1 MARYGITIYGTDTY
15 GEKTRLTYSVE
26 PITLLVLSFSA
37 IRVSWKNPGGTF
49 SKIRLVR
56 NQSGYAET
64 AEDGVTVWEESSS
77 IPSRSTIDDGVDN
90 PGVTPLVSGRM
101 VYYRMFLFT
110 DNNIWVPAGDAN
122 TIVPLDRQTHQ
133 KLVSY
138 LPRVL
143 STLEKI
149 PLVDVDPTFVSRVAR
164 EPDTG
169 NLVEILGNDLYQFL
183 GGLTLSIEELLSYLD
198 LLRPRLLNVETPIS
212 LLPLEFSTLGLTPE
226 TALPIKN
233 QKRLVREAFYMYS
246 RKGTESGIETY
257 VESLTGYAPTLTV
270 SQNLLL
276 SVQDSTFYNSTGNW
290 SGANATLTASLAQT
304 PATGTYV
311 IDDRY
316 TCQVVTTANAYM
328 KLGDTDPLRKG
339 VPVNPSTQYTA
350 SCKFRSP
357 ASAGTVTLKVTF
369 HDRHGQI
376 TGTTAS
382 SSATAADDTWK
393 TQSVTFTSPSEA
405 NYAVIEVWFSAAGTY
420 FVDQVCLQTGASV
433 VYEEARTL
441 NILLNAPYENLIKN
455 PSFESNTT
463 FWTATGSPTV
473 TRETDV
479 TTLAYSGT
487 YSAKIAASSAWT
499 FTADAANI
507 VVGQYFTA
515 SVYAKTNA
523 AMTMTLTLKD
533 SLSNTVGT
541 PVTKTI
547 NGASWA
553 RYDQPILIPAGSA
566 ATTLTVSFSGG
577 SGNFFIDCVQLEQ
590 SFRAS
595 EYFDGSLPI
604 QYGVV
609 WGGTAYN
616 SISYRY
622 PSFEQKIPRLAGTI
636 DDWIPENTWWRIS
649 TERGL
654 ERDNLDIV

>member
-37 IRVSWKNPGGTF
+37 IRVSWKNPGGVF

-64 AEDGVTVWEESSS
+64 AEDGVTVWEEASA
-77 IPSRSTIDDGVDN
+77 IPSRSTIDDGIDN

-110 DNNIWVPAGDAN
+110 DNNIWVPAGDAT
-122 TIVPLDRQTHQ
+122 TIVPLDRQTHE

-149 PLVDVDPTFVSRVAR
+149 PLVDVDPTSVSRVAT
-164 EPDTG
+164 EPVTG
-169 NLVEILGNDLYQFL
+169 NLVSILGNDLYQFL

-246 RKGTESGIETY
+246 RKGTENGLETY
-257 VESLTGYAPTLTV
+257 IESLTGYAPTLSV
-270 SQNLLL
+270 SQNKLL

-290 SGANATLTASLAQT
+290 SAANATLTASVALT
-304 PATGTYV
+304 PPTGTYV
-311 IDDRY
+311 IDDTY
-316 TCQVVTTANAYM
+316 TCEVAATANAYM
-328 KLGDTDPLRKG
+328 KLGEDDPIRKG
-339 VPVNPSTQYTA
+339 VPINPSTEYTA

-357 ASAGTVTLKVTF
+357 VSTGDVTLKVTF
-369 HDRHGQI
+369 YNRHGLV
-376 TGTTAS
+376 TGTTAE

-393 TQSVTFTSPSEA
+393 TQSVTFTTPSDA
-405 NYAVIEVWFSAAGTY
+405 NYAVVEIWFSAASLY
-420 FVDQVCLQTGASV
+420 YIDQVSVQTGASV
-433 VYEEARTL
+433 VYDEARAL
-441 NILLNAPYENLIKN
+441 NVLLNAPFENLIKN

-473 TRETDV
+473 TRELDV
-479 TTLAYSGT
+479 TTLAYAGT
-487 YSAKIAASSAWT
+487 RSAKIAASGAWT
-499 FTADAANI
+499 FTADAADI
-507 VVGQYFTA
+507 VVGQYYTA

-523 AMTMTLTLKD
+523 AMTMTLTAKD
-533 SLSNTVGT
+533 ALGATVAT
-541 PVTKTI
+541 ATKSI

-566 ATTLTVSFSGG
+566 ATTLTVSFSG
-577 SGNFFIDCVQLEQ
+577 STGNFFIDCVQLEQ

-595 EYFDGSLPI
+595 EYFDGSLPNE
-604 QYGVV
+604 YGVV

-622 PSFEQKIPRLAGTI
+622 PSRDQKIPRLAGTLN
-636 DDWIPENTWWRIS
+636 DWIPENTWWRIS

-654 ERDNLDIV
+654 ERDNLD